1 MTTTN
6 TNNPA
11 SGAAVDVDPTAIG
24 GGQGAPASKDSD
36 TIMADIDMLFGTG
49 EPVSSG
55 DGRQDGKQPGRAV
68 IDNNDFMPRK
78 QTTQPTDDP
87 TKGMTPEQLVAHF
100 QSIADKAQNKLGQ
113 IEPAYE
119 KYKSAVEFLNQVY
132 EDPKV
137 RKAFIAQ
144 LEPDLIKPTD
154 PYDAL
159 QEQLGKEFG
168 ADFVP
173 DEDEAN
179 KPLTKSWRYLKR
191 VDELYKELSSKQS
204 ELVPKSLEEI
214 RRERQQLQESA
225 TMEFEKERL
234 DTMNELKW
242 SQTDWNEFQTWAPK
256 LKIKHLAKWYDH
268 IRKAKG
274 KAPNLVNQ
282 FGGTPNTNMPEF
294 FQNLDN
300 MFGK

>member
-1 MTTTN
+1 MN
-6 TNNPA
+6 TIDTHNPA
-11 SGAAVDVDPTAIG
+11 LGADPVQDPVDTG
-24 GGQGAPASKDSD
+24 GGPNVKSNDSD
-36 TIMADIDMLFGTG
+36 TIMADIDTLFGSDNG
-49 EPVSSG
+49 SPSSEG
-55 DGRQDGKQPGRAV
+55 RKDGTQQGRE
-68 IDNNDFMPRK
+68 DFMPRK
-78 QTTQPTDDP
+78 QTNEPTDDT
-87 TKGMTPEQLVAHF
+87 TKGMTQEQLVRHY
-100 QSIADKAQNKLGQ
+100 QSIADKAQGKLGQ

-119 KYKSAVEFLNQVY
+119 KYKSVADFLNQVY

-137 RKAFIAQ
+137 RRAFISQ

-159 QEQLGKEFG
+159 QEQLSKEFG
-168 ADFVP
+168 AEFVP

-191 VDELYKELSSKQS
+191 VDELYKDLTTQRDD
-204 ELVPKSLEEI
+204 LVPKTLAEL
-214 RRERQQLQESA
+214 RQERQQANEKAAQD
-225 TMEFEKERL
+225 FEKERVE
-234 DTMNELKW
+234 TMNEMKW
-242 SQTDWNEFQTWAPK
+242 SQADWQNFQSWAPK

-268 IRKAKG
+268 IQRAKG

-282 FGGTPNTNMPEF
+282 FGGSPSKNMPEF